1 MHCSYGVADTV
12 CVAHVGAKTAGPA
25 HLNSAA
31 SAKEAIR
38 AMEAE
43 KQERADREAGIVPAS
58 MRGASTDRDAPRPRG
73 RRYSVVCIQGPQCVQ

>member
-43 KQERADREAGIVPAS
+43 KQERADREAGIV
-58 MRGASTDRDAPRPRG
+58 
-73 RRYSVVCIQGPQCVQ
+73 CIAHMVWLTLFVLPM